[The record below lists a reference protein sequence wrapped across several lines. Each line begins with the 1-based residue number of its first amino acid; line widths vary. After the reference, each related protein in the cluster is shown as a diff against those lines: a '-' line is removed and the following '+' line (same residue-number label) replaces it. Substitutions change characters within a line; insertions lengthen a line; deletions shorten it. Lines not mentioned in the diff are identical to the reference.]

1 MTEYRDVDE
10 DGDGHGM
17 DRTVNG
23 EQQCQSEVLLYFF
36 GHRLNCTTHR

>member
-23 EQQCQSEVLLYFF
+23 EQCQSEVLLYFF